1 MLNRIFAFLMSLSL
15 ALWVPAALAS
25 SPAEPAFKSQL
36 ASCFEAN
43 RPTEAIRDLQ
53 SWQSAGKSVFSSY
66 QLAVSISTN
75 CMRSVCAMGTGNS
88 LCCNTYAS
96 TYGLTGS
103 ARDTMAN
110 RCMRG

>member
-53 SWQSAGKSVFSSY
+53 SWQSAGQSVFSS
-66 QLAVSISTN
+66 
-75 CMRSVCAMGTGNS
+75 
-88 LCCNTYAS
+88 
-96 TYGLTGS
+96 
-103 ARDTMAN
+103 
-110 RCMRG
+110 

>member
-1 MLNRIFAFLMSLSL
+1 M
-15 ALWVPAALAS
+15 PAALAS

-96 TYGLTGS
+96 MYGLTGS